1 MGHDEDSRRGRL
13 LRDESVEFLLVPVP
27 LDGVKGHGLQVV
39 IARQRDRIAKPHR
52 LGDVHV
58 HVPQPLNTCEE
69 EEKRLG
75 KMWLMCFDSFNGG
88 NRRGKRHWW
97 FLMGGWLS
105 TKGVMLVFYWNA
117 RSLRTEK
124 DRLVKLRGN
133 VKIYTG
139 RSRWYRRY
147 PIYEWVYG
155 VL

>member
-1 MGHDEDSRRGRL
+1 MQMGHDEDSRRGRL

-75 KMWLMCFDSFNGG
+75 KM
-88 NRRGKRHWW
+88 
-97 FLMGGWLS
+97 
-105 TKGVMLVFYWNA
+105 
-117 RSLRTEK
+117 
-124 DRLVKLRGN
+124 
-133 VKIYTG
+133 
-139 RSRWYRRY
+139 
-147 PIYEWVYG
+147 
-155 VL
+155 